1 MTFYYRKRNPN
12 DPYQPQNTELPLRF
26 LLRFLLKL
34 HLDKKRNYWID
45 WLMDTFGQNDSLRN
59 AVSRFSQGSV
69 DDIEIVQGMSLLK
82 LTD

>member
-1 MTFYYRKRNPN
+1 MTPINPKILN
-12 DPYQPQNTELPLRF
+12 SLCGFSYV
-26 LLRFLLKL
+26 FLLKL